1 MPVITARIRLHLYS
15 GLICKGGYS
24 LKRITEVTRRDILE
38 IFRNGLEIDDF
49 FETRTV
55 TYCYYGRLAE
65 IDFLKRIYQL
75 GKMPSYDSRFQ
86 NAADDIWQHTVNNN
100 DYPYCWMFE
109 DNRFNLKD
117 GNDEDYLRFLTEIF
131 HLVISNKNLQIYL
144 VKSFRN

>member
-1 MPVITARIRLHLYS
+1 M
-15 GLICKGGYS
+15 G
-24 LKRITEVTRRDILE
+24 
-38 IFRNGLEIDDF
+38 
-49 FETRTV
+49 TRTV

-75 GKMPSYDSRFQ
+75 EKILSYDSRFQ

-100 DYPYCWMFE
+100 AYSYCWVFE

-131 HLVISNKNLQIYL
+131 HPVISL
-144 VKSFRN
+144 